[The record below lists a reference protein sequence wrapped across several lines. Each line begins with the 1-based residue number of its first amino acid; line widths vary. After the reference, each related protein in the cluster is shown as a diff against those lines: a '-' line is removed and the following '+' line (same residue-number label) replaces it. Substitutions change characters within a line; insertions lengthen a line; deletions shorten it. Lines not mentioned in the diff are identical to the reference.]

1 MKKLILT
8 AMTLLALNASAE
20 SAIYTDQFIRLNPGT
35 AEMTLTI
42 SMTNERSCDR
52 WMFEMVLPEG
62 IRPISVKP
70 LDGMSLTYAGDTLQ
84 APLCVSQDMATITS
98 FIGINQY
105 WNAATNTIENGVY
118 KWHEGKHELMEITFA
133 VAPDFRFSVMFI
145 NGIIDNGTT
154 DVRFFSPC
162 NISVGY
168 ERGDVN
174 GDGHVS
180 IADVSAIIDHLL
192 GGELD
197 EFQREAADTNT
208 DGEVSIADVSTLI
221 DMI

>member
-1 MKKLILT
+1 MKKFLFAVI
-8 AMTLLALNASAE
+8 AMLALNASAE
-20 SAIYTDQFIRLNPGT
+20 SAIYADQFVRLVPGT

-52 WMFEMVLPEG
+52 WMFEMVLPDG
-62 IRPISVKP
+62 IRPISVTP

-84 APLCVSQDMATITS
+84 APLLVSHDIETIS
-98 FIGINQY
+98 GFVGINQY
-105 WNAATNTIENGVY
+105 WDAASNTIENGVF
-118 KWHEGKHELMEITFA
+118 KWEAGKHELMQITFA
-133 VAPDFRFSVMFI
+133 VAPDFRFSVMFL

-154 DVRFFSPC
+154 DVRFFSPV

-168 ERGDVN
+168 ERGDAN

>member
-1 MKKLILT
+1 MKKFLFAVI
-8 AMTLLALNASAE
+8 AMLALGANAE
-20 SAIYTDQFIRLNPGT
+20 SVIYTDEFVRLNPGT
-35 AEMTLTI
+35 TEMTLTI
-42 SMTNERSCDR
+42 SMTNDRSCDR
-52 WMFEMVLPEG
+52 WMFEMVLPDG
-62 IRPISVKP
+62 IKPISVKP
-70 LDGMSLTYAGDTLQ
+70 LDGMALTYAGDTLQ
-84 APLCVSQDMATITS
+84 APLLVSHDLKTVS
-98 FIGINQY
+98 GFVGINQY
-105 WNAATNTIENGVY
+105 WNAANNSIENGVF
-118 KWHEGKHELMEITFA
+118 KWEAGKHELMEITFS
-133 VAPDFRFSVMFI
+133 VAPDFRFSVMFL
-145 NGIIDNGTT
+145 NGIIDNGST

-168 ERGDVN
+168 ERGDAN

-197 EFQREAADTNT
+197 EYQREAADTNT

>member
-8 AMTLLALNASAE
+8 AVALLALNANAE
-20 SAIYTDQFIRLNPGT
+20 SAIYTDQFIRLVPGT
-35 AEMTLTI
+35 TEMTMTI
-42 SMTNERSCDR
+42 HMANDKPCDR
-52 WMFEMVLPEG
+52 WMFDMVLPDG
-62 IRPISVKP
+62 IKPVSVTP
-70 LDGMSLTYAGDTLQ
+70 LDGMALTYAGDTLN
-84 APLCVSQDMATITS
+84 APLCVSQDMTTITS
-98 FIGINQY
+98 FIGINQH
-105 WNAATNTIENGVY
+105 WDAATNTIENGVY
-118 KWHEGKHELMEITFA
+118 KWHEGKHELMQVTFS
-133 VAPDFRFSVMFI
+133 VAPDFHISVMFL

-154 DVRFFSPC
+154 DVRFFSPV

-168 ERGDVN
+168 ERGDAN

-197 EFQREAADTNT
+197 EYQREAADTNT

>member
-1 MKKLILT
+1 
-8 AMTLLALNASAE
+8 MTLLALNASAE
-20 SAIYTDQFIRLNPGT
+20 SAIYTDEFIRLVPGT
-35 AEMTLTI
+35 EQVTLTI
-42 SMTNERSCDR
+42 HMNNDRPCDR
-52 WMFEMVLPEG
+52 WMFDLVLPDG
-62 IRPISVKP
+62 IKPIAVTP

-84 APLCVSQDMATITS
+84 APLCVSHDLTTITS
-98 FIGINQY
+98 FIGINQF

-118 KWHEGKHELMEITFA
+118 KWHEGKHELMQVTFS

-154 DVRFFSPC
+154 DVRFFSPV

-168 ERGDVN
+168 ERGDAN

-197 EFQREAADTNT
+197 EFQREAADVTT
-208 DGEVSIADVSTLI
+208 DGEITIGDVTALI
-221 DMI
+221 DLL

>member
-1 MKKLILT
+1 MI
-8 AMTLLALNASAE
+8 LLALNANAE

-42 SMTNERSCDR
+42 SMTNDRPCDR

-62 IRPISVKP
+62 IKPISVKP
-70 LDGMSLTYAGDTLQ
+70 LDGMALTYAGDTLQ
-84 APLCVSQDMATITS
+84 APLCISQDMATITS

-118 KWHEGKHELMEITFA
+118 KWQAGKHELMHITFA
-133 VAPDFRFSVMFI
+133 VAPDFRFSVMFL
-145 NGIIDNGTT
+145 NGIIDNGST

-162 NISVGY
+162 NISVGFD
-168 ERGDVN
+168 RGDVN

-192 GGELD
+192 GGSLD
-197 EFQREAADTNT
+197 EYKREAADTNT
-208 DGEVSIADVSTLI
+208 DGEVSIADVSILI

>member
-1 MKKLILT
+1 MKKFLFAVI
-8 AMTLLALNASAE
+8 ALLALNVSAE
-20 SAIYTDQFIRLNPGT
+20 SAIYTDEFVRLVPGT

-52 WMFEMVLPEG
+52 WMFELVLQEG
-62 IRPISVKP
+62 IKPVSVKP
-70 LDGMSLTYAGDTLQ
+70 LDGMALTYTGDTLR
-84 APLCVSQDMATITS
+84 APLLVSHDLKTVS
-98 FIGINQY
+98 GFVGINQY
-105 WNAATNTIENGVY
+105 WNAANNSIENGVF
-118 KWHEGKHELMEITFA
+118 KWEAGKHELMEITFS
-133 VAPDFRFSVMFI
+133 VAPDFRFSVMFL

-168 ERGDVN
+168 ERGDAN
-174 GDGHVS
+174 GDGHVN

-197 EFQREAADTNT
+197 EFQREAADVTT
-208 DGEVSIADVSTLI
+208 DGEVTIGDVTALI
-221 DMI
+221 DLL

>member
-20 SAIYTDQFIRLNPGT
+20 SAIYTDEFIRLNPGT

-62 IRPISVKP
+62 IRPISVTP
-70 LDGMSLTYAGDTLQ
+70 LDGMALTYAGDTLN
-84 APLCVSQDMATITS
+84 APLCVAKDMVTITS
-98 FIGINQY
+98 FVGINQY
-105 WNAATNTIENGVY
+105 WDAANNSIENGVY
-118 KWHEGKHELMEITFA
+118 KWHEGKHELMEITFS
-133 VAPDFRFSVMFI
+133 VAPDFRFSVMFL

-154 DVRFFSPC
+154 DVRFFSPV
-162 NISVGY
+162 NITVGY
-168 ERGDVN
+168 ERGDAN

-192 GGELD
+192 GGSLD

>member
-1 MKKLILT
+1 
-8 AMTLLALNASAE
+8 MTLLALNANAE
-20 SAIYTDQFIRLNPGT
+20 SAIYTDQFVRLVPGT
-35 AEMTLTI
+35 TEMTLTI

-52 WMFEMVLPEG
+52 WMFEMVLPDG

-70 LDGMSLTYAGDTLQ
+70 LDGMALTYAGDTLN
-84 APLCVSQDMATITS
+84 APLCVAKDMATITS
-98 FIGINQY
+98 FVGINQY
-105 WNAATNTIENGVY
+105 WDAANNSIENGVF
-118 KWHEGKHELMEITFA
+118 KWQAGKHELMQITFA
-133 VAPDFRFSVMFI
+133 VAPDFRFSVMFL

-168 ERGDVN
+168 DRGDVN

>member
-8 AMTLLALNASAE
+8 AMILLALNASAE

-42 SMTNERSCDR
+42 HMTNERSCDR
-52 WMFEMVLPEG
+52 WMFDLVLPEG

-70 LDGMSLTYAGDTLQ
+70 LDGMSLTYAGDTLN
-84 APLCVSQDMATITS
+84 APLCVAKDMATITS
-98 FIGINQY
+98 FVGINQY
-105 WNAATNTIENGVY
+105 WDAATNTIENGVF
-118 KWHEGKHELMEITFA
+118 KWEAGKHELMEITFS
-133 VAPDFRFSVMFI
+133 VAPDFRFSVMFL
-145 NGIIDNGTT
+145 NGIIDNGST
-154 DVRFFSPC
+154 DVRFFSPI

-168 ERGDVN
+168 DRGDVN

-197 EFQREAADTNT
+197 EFQREAADVTT
-208 DGEVSIADVSTLI
+208 DGEITIGDVTALI
-221 DMI
+221 DLL

>member
-8 AMTLLALNASAE
+8 TIAMLALNANAE
-20 SAIYTDQFIRLNPGT
+20 SAIYTDQFVRLNPGT

-42 SMTNERSCDR
+42 SMTTDRPCDR
-52 WMFEMVLPEG
+52 WMFDLVLPDG
-62 IRPISVKP
+62 IKPISVTP
-70 LDGMSLTYAGDTLQ
+70 LDGMALTYAGDTLQ

-98 FIGINQY
+98 FVGINQH
-105 WNAATNTIENGVY
+105 WDASTNTIENGVF
-118 KWHEGKHELMEITFA
+118 KWEAGKHELMEITFA
-133 VAPDFRFSVMFI
+133 VAPDFRFSVMFL
-145 NGIIDNGTT
+145 NGIIDNGST
-154 DVRFFSPC
+154 DVRFFSPT

-168 ERGDVN
+168 NRGDVN

-197 EFQREAADTNT
+197 EYQREAADANT
-208 DGEVSIADVSTLI
+208 DGKLSIADVSTLI